1 MAAMPWAE
9 LEAESSPGG
18 SWLRWFTTS
27 DMKVEVET
35 LRPSKALSTAMAVPN
50 FGKKVLNY
58 NMILS
63 NGNAQ

>member
-1 MAAMPWAE
+1 MAAVPWAE

-35 LRPSKALSTAMAVPN
+35 LRPSTAMAVPN

-63 NGNAQ
+63 NGNPQ